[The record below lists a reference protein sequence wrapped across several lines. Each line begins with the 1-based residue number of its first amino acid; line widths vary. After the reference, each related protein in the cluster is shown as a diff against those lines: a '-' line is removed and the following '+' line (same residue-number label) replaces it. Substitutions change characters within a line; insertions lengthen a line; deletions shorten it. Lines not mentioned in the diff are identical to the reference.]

1 MSHIFY
7 FLSALFAIYEL
18 AKMFN
23 CRALYAERRKLFR
36 MNKQDRSLYLDY
48 SPVLN
53 WVENIDLVQ
62 YIFLI
67 VGLFSSQWFAYI
79 FIIGLSLSRFQR
91 LGAWATCL
99 DSLLT
104 ALIFIFAIIN
114 KYQWL

>member
-7 FLSALFAIYEL
+7 FLTALFAIYEL

-53 WVENIDLVQ
+53 WVEKLDITE
-62 YIFLI
+62 YIFLVI
-67 VGLFSSQWFAYI
+67 GLFSTQWFAYI
-79 FIIGLSLSRFQR
+79 FVIALSLSRFQR
-91 LGAWATCL
+91 LGTWATWL

-104 ALIFIFAIIN
+104 VLAFLFAIIN
-114 KYQWL
+114 KYQLL